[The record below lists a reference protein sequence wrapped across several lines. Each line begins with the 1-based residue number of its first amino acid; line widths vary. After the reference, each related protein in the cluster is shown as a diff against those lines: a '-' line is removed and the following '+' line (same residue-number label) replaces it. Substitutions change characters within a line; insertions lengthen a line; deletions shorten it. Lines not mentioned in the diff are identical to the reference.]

1 MDRAQKV
8 LELFTAAEH
17 FADVRRRQDTHA
29 ASESF
34 HPPNDMAPRAAS
46 PALSENEFDIFDALA
61 GADGAEQETGLGAEL
76 GVDLG
81 FGSDD
86 GSDDE
91 AFIAAK
97 QAAANRKNANA
108 PGKSGK
114 KGGGFQA
121 MGLNVALLKS
131 IAQKGFKVPTP
142 IQRKAVPLI
151 LQGDDVVGMAR
162 TGSGKTAAFV
172 IPMIEKLKTHSAK
185 VGARGIIMSPSRE
198 LALQTLKVVKEFG
211 RGTDLRTILL
221 VGGDSL
227 EEQFSSMTTNPDII
241 IATPGRF
248 LHLKVEMHLDLSSV
262 QYIVF
267 DEADRLFEMGFAA
280 QLAEILYALPT
291 SRQTLLFSATLPK
304 SLVEFARAGLQDPK
318 LIRLDA
324 ESKISP
330 DLKSAYFTIKSG
342 DRDGALLH
350 ILDNIIKM
358 PVGETAVAKQ
368 AKEEGDMS
376 KSKKRKRGSG
386 NPKDAPVEESTIIFA
401 ATKHRVEYLS
411 TLLKAAGYP
420 VSYGKFV
427 ICQTTCSD

>member
-1 MDRAQKV
+1 
-8 LELFTAAEH
+8 
-17 FADVRRRQDTHA
+17 
-29 ASESF
+29 
-34 HPPNDMAPRAAS
+34 MAPRASS

-61 GADGAEQETGLGAEL
+61 GGDEVEQETGLAG
-76 GVDLG
+76 DLG
-81 FGSDD
+81 IDLSIGGDD

-97 QAAANRKNANA
+97 QAAANRKNSNA

-114 KGGGFQA
+114 KGGGFQS
-121 MGLNVALLKS
+121 MGLNAALLKA
-131 IAQKGFKVPTP
+131 ITQKGFKVPTP

-185 VGARGIIMSPSRE
+185 VGARGVIMLPSRE
-198 LALQTLKVVKEFG
+198 LALQTLKVVKELG

-227 EEQFSSMTTNPDII
+227 EERAYPTSQVTLRLANAYTEFNAMTTNPDII

-248 LHLKVEMHLDLSSV
+248 LHLKVEMGLDLSSV

-280 QLAEILYALPT
+280 QLSEILYALPA

-304 SLVEFARAGLQDPK
+304 SLVEFARAGLQEPK

-342 DRDGALLH
+342 DRDGALFH

-358 PVGETAVAKQ
+358 PVGETEASKQ
-368 AKEEGDMS
+368 AKEDATNTS
-376 KSKKRKRGSG
+376 KGKKRKRGG
-386 NPKDAPVEESTIIFA
+386 VNPNKDAPVEESTIIFA

-411 TLLKAAGYP
+411 TLLRGAGYP
-420 VSYGKFV
+420 VSYGKLL
-427 ICQTTCSD
+427 T